1 MFQNRFCL
9 LRYLAF
15 GIFALILFCGSAA
28 CVELFAQGEPQ
39 ENGSTV
45 SAETAVSA
53 DAVPDEGNVSA
64 DGGSVLRSE
73 SAEGSAEG
81 PQTARSLSA
90 RERAEAAVEGENLV
104 TDVHLETVE
113 TLQLSEE
120 GAKEAARVS
129 ESYLKALRETVR
141 LRTELEFLEKENA
154 FLRQAAGERG
164 DFSRFLAQLGALED
178 AELQEYIPTVTMIL
192 RDGTAPAADTLE
204 GIRTKIQK
212 KSEMQQY
219 TLQKLHQT
227 LVEREFLQF
236 DLQSNRHIVT
246 QIASMFSMDKRWF
259 WLLGVTAFGA
269 LVAAV
274 WHERR
279 HEIRRWL
286 NGGRARQMRLAQV
299 LTVCFTLLV
308 SMTLISFFMGE
319 FIYRAMLDM
328 TFHSTAPS
336 AVYAHLENELTKESK
351 TLEAKLELEK
361 MEQKRIHEVWK
372 EAAEKQV
379 ADADPFM
386 TAWSSWRGSVQEIA
400 VQGKLLAE
408 TDRQIREDEKKLREI
423 NAAMGTV
430 SGDTLFYL
438 RIKHLVRF
446 LLGLFLALG
455 TFLGIACFWSEL
467 RVRIQR
473 MQNTCPHCLSVNT
486 LQPCDEHGNQLPE
499 EYQKSP
505 MVICTKMVQ
514 ETPYEMCGYRF
525 DRRFRPLTKLS
536 FPTLGIP
543 QVGKTH
549 WLTMLYWEIR
559 NQYYPK
565 LGFSCVQSSVTEE
578 MDRRV
583 EEIMNYRMGTAATQ
597 RDSIPLPLVLKYRD
611 KDSLGRSE
619 ILANIFDY
627 SGEITTD
634 ASSDDYR
641 RERALKSEGFLF
653 FLDPTFP
660 WQPQAEALRRFR
672 KDLKSIKGLRGKESL
687 HLPIA
692 VCLTKIDLLPLVKAL
707 GEDAEGE
714 AIRFYEALGQVDP
727 TGLELSKK
735 VIEAR
740 SALTDALRKKIWPDW
755 DMEAQIND
763 LFGGRFRFF
772 PLTPVGLDGVGEA
785 DLSQRTIAPFG
796 LVEPLAWLLEMSGYP
811 TLDSK

>member
-1 MFQNRFCL
+1 MFQNRIFL
-9 LRYLAF
+9 SKYLTFSA
-15 GIFALILFCGSAA
+15 FALILFCGSIL
-28 CVELFAQGEPQ
+28 CVDLYAQGDGE
-39 ENGSTV
+39 
-45 SAETAVSA
+45 AVSA
-53 DAVPDEGNVSA
+53 DTAAEVPSGDAVSA
-64 DGGSVLRSE
+64 GETALDGEASGE
-73 SAEGSAEG
+73 ETASAEETPSVPETPA
-81 PQTARSLSA
+81 PLSD

-104 TDVHLETVE
+104 RDVHLETVE

-120 GAKEAARVS
+120 AAKEAVRVS
-129 ESYLKALRETVR
+129 ESYLKTLQETVR
-141 LRTELEFLEKENA
+141 LRTELDFLEKENA
-154 FLRQAAGERG
+154 YLRQAAGERG
-164 DFSRFLAQLGALED
+164 EFSRFLTQLGALED
-178 AELQEYIPTVTMIL
+178 AELQEYIPTAVMVL
-192 RDGTAPAADTLE
+192 RDGAVPAAETLE
-204 GIRTKIQK
+204 GIRTKIEK

-219 TLQKLHQT
+219 TLEKLHQT

-259 WLLGVTAFGA
+259 WLLGVVAFGA
-269 LVAAV
+269 LIAAV

-299 LTVCFTLLV
+299 LTACFALLV

-336 AVYAHLENELTKESK
+336 AVYAHLEGELTKEAK
-351 TLEAKLELEK
+351 GLEAKLELEQK
-361 MEQKRIHEVWK
+361 EQERIHEVWK

-379 ADADPFM
+379 ADADSFM
-386 TAWSSWRGSVQEIA
+386 NAWSSWRNSVREIV

-423 NAAMGTV
+423 SAAMGTV

-446 LLGLFLALG
+446 LLGGFLGLG

-467 RVRIQR
+467 RVRVQR

-525 DRRFRPLTKLS
+525 ARSLRPLTKLS

-565 LGFSCVQSSVTEE
+565 LGFSCIQSSVTEE

-611 KDSLGRSE
+611 RDPLGRSE
-619 ILANIFDY
+619 ILADIFDY

-634 ASSDDYR
+634 AASDDYR

-692 VCLTKIDLLPLVKAL
+692 VCLTKIDLLPLVKSL
-707 GEDAEGE
+707 GADAEGE
-714 AIRFYEALGQVDP
+714 AIRFYEALGSVDP
-727 TGLELSKK
+727 TGLALNKK

-740 SALTDALRKKIWPDW
+740 SALTDELRKKIWPDW